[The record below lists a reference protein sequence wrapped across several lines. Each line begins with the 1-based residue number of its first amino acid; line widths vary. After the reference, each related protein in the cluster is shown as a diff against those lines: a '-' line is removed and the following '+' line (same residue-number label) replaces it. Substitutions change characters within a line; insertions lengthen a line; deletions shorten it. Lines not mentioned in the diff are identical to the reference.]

1 MFYTRVLLENDVQIL
16 DYLKDKQ
23 YKKISNFS
31 FYDLIYV
38 NRDGSSITEDTL
50 KIRVY
55 NHNEWANKDVLVI
68 IKRAIFNEGKKEDK
82 VFLREEFDTLQEALS
97 FVKDN
102 YEDQYVFSFKF
113 EKSGVQYQS
122 EVATIWLEDI
132 VDLGISAEIGAED
145 DRTLDQI
152 VNSLDVKERL
162 RVSVP
167 EYIYQKMKG

>member
-16 DYLKDKQ
+16 DYLKDNQ

-68 IKRAIFNEGKKEDK
+68 IKRAIFSEGKKEDK

-152 VNSLDVKERL
+152 VNSLDVKERV

-167 EYIYQKMKG
+167 EYIYQKMNG